1 MPKKTNEISE
11 AELEIMKILWA
22 NGNPL
27 NAQEVCDTLVNK
39 EWTYSTVSTLF
50 GRMVEKGAVTYEKRG
65 RFYYYSP
72 TISEDE
78 YKQLQ
83 TKNFIANLY
92 DGSVKKLAVS
102 LFKTG
107 DLSTADVEE
116 IKKMFN
122 L

>member
-1 MPKKTNEISE
+1 MSKKTNEISE
-11 AELEIMKILWA
+11 AELELMKILWR
-22 NGNPL
+22 NGKPM
-27 NAQEVCDTLVNK
+27 NARKVHGALADK

-50 GRMVEKGAVTYEKRG
+50 GRLVEKGAVTYEKRG

-72 TISEDE
+72 TVGEE
-78 YKQLQ
+78 GYKQAR
-83 TKNFIANLY
+83 TKSFIASLY
-92 DGSVKKLAVS
+92 NGSVKNLAVS

-107 DLSTADVEE
+107 DMSADDVEE